1 MLRPVGQYMRYFA
14 DATLALDVLKKSLS
28 AEDPAFKIDGGEV
41 SRDGQLLAEIEINKP
56 GSDMFSDD
64 VNGMLQR
71 LQSAG
76 ASAVTQRVQ
85 GTQAVLAVQILDGA
99 GNAMEVLEPFWNV
112 LSRLATGLWHVE
124 GQGFYDQG
132 QLVAQV

>member
-1 MLRPVGQYMRYFA
+1 MRYFA
-14 DATLALDVLKKSLS
+14 DASLALDTIKKGLS
-28 AEDPAFKIDGGEV
+28 VEDATFKIDGGEV
-41 SRDGQLLAEIEINKP
+41 SRAGQLLAEIEINKP

-64 VNGMLQR
+64 INGMMQR
-71 LQSAG
+71 LQYAG
-76 ASAVTQRVQ
+76 NQHVMQRVQ

-99 GNAMEVLEPFWNV
+99 PNAMELLTPLWNV